1 MTFLASKAPTKPTIF
16 LTITLSLTVILNS
29 LTSTP
34 AMAANSTSQAINSFA
49 DPNFYNVWQHSD
61 QAIVD
66 NKASRSWYWGPKPL
80 GDGFYEEYSDSTPYG
95 SRLVQY
101 FDKSRME
108 INDSSKPEA
117 ITNGLIVVE
126 MITGALQKGDASFEA
141 RTPADISVAG
151 DPGNAFPT
159 YASLNKYYNISLGY
173 QVGATVQTTLAS
185 TGIQPQYA
193 FNDPQAKIA
202 TIQHNMG
209 IPAAF
214 WNFLNKTGPVYNNG
228 QYTDALINNWLF
240 STGYPITEAYWTK
253 VKVAG
258 KEKDVLFQ
266 AFERRILTYTPSN
279 PDGYKVE
286 MGNVGQHYVKWR
298 YQGKLPAYNS
308 PILPIFAGTQ
318 PEWYEVTSDM
328 LNVRT
333 GPGTS
338 FPNPTQTDVLP
349 YLQQLYKG
357 NHIQALKTV
366 KGEKL
371 DGANDNWLQF
381 YENPDLFVYSGNV
394 KKLTLPDM
402 PTPPQTFSGPW
413 VAVSLSKQMMAV
425 YDGPK
430 LLYKSLISSG
440 VSRPGD
446 PTRDFSTPTGSF
458 KIEGSYRPKSQ
469 AMTGGASDKAN
480 PDYYRLEQ
488 VRNVSYF
495 HEDYSI
501 HGTYWHASF
510 GIYPRSHGCVNAT
523 VYDAGLIYQLK
534 AGTTVFIYM

>member
-1 MTFLASKAPTKPTIF
+1 MTFLSGKAHKNFILF
-16 LTITLSLTVILNS
+16 LIITLSLTVVLNS
-29 LTSTP
+29 LTPTP
-34 AMAANSTSQAINSFA
+34 VMAASSTNQAINTFA

-80 GDGFYEEYSDSTPYG
+80 GDGFYEEYTDSKPYN

-108 INDSSKPEA
+108 INDSNTPEA

-126 MITGALQKGDASFEA
+126 MITGALQKGDTSFEA

-151 DPGNAFPT
+151 DPGNVFPT

-173 QVGATVQTTLAS
+173 QVGATVQTTLS
-185 TGIQPQYA
+185 PSGIQPQYA
-193 FNDPQAKIA
+193 FQNDPQAKIT
-202 TIQHNMG
+202 TIQRNLG
-209 IPAAF
+209 IPVAF
-214 WNFLNKTGPVYNNG
+214 WGFLNKTGPVYKNG
-228 QYTDALINNWLF
+228 QYADELINNWLF
-240 STGYPITEAYWTK
+240 SSGYPITEAYWTK

-258 KEKDVLFQ
+258 KDKDVLFQ

-298 YQGKLPAYNS
+298 YQGKLPAYSS
-308 PILPIFAGTQ
+308 PITPIFAGTK

-338 FPNPTQTDVLP
+338 FPNPIQTESLP
-349 YLQQLYKG
+349 YLQRLYKG

-371 DGANDNWLQF
+371 DGVNDNWFQF
-381 YENPDLFVYSGNV
+381 YENPDLFVYSGST
-394 KKLTLPDM
+394 KKFIVPDM
-402 PTPPQTFSGPW
+402 PAPPQIFSGPW
-413 VAVSLSKQMMAV
+413 VAVSLSSQMMAV

-430 LLYKSLISSG
+430 LLYKTLISSG
-440 VSRPGD
+440 SWRFGTPPG
-446 PTRDFSTPTGSF
+446 SY
-458 KIEGSYRPKSQ
+458 KIEGGYRPRNQ
-469 AMTGGASDKAN
+469 AMEGGASDKAN

-488 VRNVSYF
+488 IRNVSYF
-495 HEDYSI
+495 HDDYSI

-510 GIYPRSHGCVNAT
+510 GIYPSSHGCVNAT
-523 VYDAGLIYQLK
+523 VYDAGLIYELK
-534 AGTTVFIYM
+534 AGTTVFIY